1 MKKRERIV
9 VIAGA
14 VLLVAGVVAGRERPT
29 LELIETRTPS
39 VAAVAADDGIDLAKL
54 ERDGGTLPRNDPFKG
69 FAQPAPRQAAPHAAA
84 PAKPVA
90 PPLPFRYFGKLT
102 ENGKREVFVMRGDDL
117 LSLQAGQTYGEYRV
131 DQVADARI
139 TFTYLPLKTNQAL
152 DLP

>member
-1 MKKRERIV
+1 MMKKRERIV

-14 VLLVAGVVAGRERPT
+14 VLLVAGVVAGRERPS
-29 LELIETRTPS
+29 LELIEARAPAA
-39 VAAVAADDGIDLAKL
+39 AAVANDGIDLTRLDRSA
-54 ERDGGTLPRNDPFKG
+54 GTLPQNDPFKS
-69 FAQPAPRQAAPHAAA
+69 FAQPMQAANAA

-117 LSLQAGQTYGEYRV
+117 LSIQAGKTYGDYRV

-139 TFTYLPLKTNQAL
+139 TFTYLPLKTKQTL
-152 DLP
+152 DLQ

>member
-29 LELIETRTPS
+29 LELIEARAPTA
-39 VAAVAADDGIDLAKL
+39 AAVAADDGIDLAKL
-54 ERDGGTLPRNDPFKG
+54 ERNAGTLPQNDPFKS
-69 FAQPAPRQAAPHAAA
+69 FVQPAPQAAAHAAA

-90 PPLPFRYFGKLT
+90 PPLPFQYFGKLT
-102 ENGKREVFVMRGDDL
+102 ENGKREVFVMRGDEL
-117 LSLQAGQTYGEYRV
+117 ISIQAGKTYGDYRV

-139 TFTYLPLKTNQAL
+139 TFTYLPLKTKQTL
-152 DLP
+152 DLQ